1 MPSVHCKLLNICLQA
16 DILDVN
22 QIFKD
27 LAMMIHDQGDMIG
40 KCIWIIR
47 SFFLVQLHGFIFFS
61 VFCIKNISACNF

>member
-1 MPSVHCKLLNICLQA
+1 MFCITCQTCLQA

-40 KCIWIIR
+40 KCVWIIR
-47 SFFLVQLHGFIFFS
+47 SFFSSSVAHSACVVQLF
-61 VFCIKNISACNF
+61 

>member
-1 MPSVHCKLLNICLQA
+1 MKIRKVVPNVCCNFSTCCLQA

-40 KCIWIIR
+40 KCLRTR
-47 SFFLVQLHGFIFFS
+47 SFLVVTCFAY
-61 VFCIKNISACNF
+61 VN

>member
-1 MPSVHCKLLNICLQA
+1 MRIRKIVTNVCYNLLNCCLQA

-40 KCIWIIR
+40 KCVCITG
-47 SFFLVQLHGFIFFS
+47 SFFLVQLH
-61 VFCIKNISACNF
+61 VLPA